1 MTRAPVA
8 GAPLVGGMR
17 VLQRAP
23 ALPANRA
30 PRASARHRTNAPT
43 IAAIQHHAAARS
55 GLAVGDL
62 TSACKERRATRARH
76 IAMWLSRALTHH
88 GATAIGRA
96 FGRRDR
102 STVTA
107 AWRGLERR
115 LTADAELKAKVEALR
130 VTILAAG
137 RAQASDDPTLQQFA
151 LAAFDRAR
159 IVEAELARWRS
170 TNAALLAA
178 LEAGGHVE
186 GDVPDGI
193 APPAPDESPIGG
205 DEAAT

>member
-43 IAAIQHHAAARS
+43 IAATQRRAAARP
-55 GLAVGDL
+55 GLAAGDL
-62 TSACKERRATRARH
+62 TSTCKERRATRARH
-76 IAMWLSRALTHH
+76 IVMWLARALTRH
-88 GATAIGRA
+88 GATTIGRA
-96 FGRRDR
+96 FGERDR

-115 LTADAELKAKVEALR
+115 MAADAGLKAEVEVLR

-137 RAQASDDPTLQQFA
+137 RAPASDDPTSNPTLRQLA
-151 LAAFDRAR
+151 LAAFNHAQ
-159 IVEAELARWRS
+159 IAEDAVARWRDS
-170 TNAALLAA
+170 VAALHAA
-178 LEAGGHVE
+178 LEARGTWRE
-186 GDVPDGI
+186 T
-193 APPAPDESPIGG
+193 SPV
-205 DEAAT
+205 